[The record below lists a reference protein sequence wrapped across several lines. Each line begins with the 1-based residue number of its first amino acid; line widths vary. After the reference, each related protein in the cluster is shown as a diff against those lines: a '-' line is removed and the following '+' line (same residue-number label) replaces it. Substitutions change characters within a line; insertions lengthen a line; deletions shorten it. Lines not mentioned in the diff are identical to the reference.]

1 MRIGE
6 KIKALRQSKLMTQ
19 SELAGNHI
27 TRNMLSS
34 IEHGTALPS
43 LPTALYIA
51 ERLGV
56 PVGYLLAE
64 DGDELAYRKMTA
76 MQNIRHAFSAG
87 DFAGALSLVNACG
100 TEQDDEL
107 SLIRARCEYGL
118 AKADLVGGR
127 LRAAAA
133 ALDRALLAGGT
144 TVYDTAWLR
153 QRIAVYFRYL
163 SDISATLSSDVLDA
177 DEIEAARDYGDEL
190 SEYILALELLRDGSL
205 SAADAYIS
213 RYPASPYA
221 ARLRALTLME
231 KQACDEALSAL
242 EALLSREDLTFG
254 PLLYEVFGDLEICY
268 RKEDDYKRAY
278 EYSGSRLGLLERLLE
293 EV

>member
-6 KIKALRQSKLMTQ
+6 KIKALRQDKLMTQ

-43 LPTALYIA
+43 LPTAQYLA

-64 DGDELAYRKMTA
+64 DAEEPAYRKMTA
-76 MQNIRHAFSAG
+76 MQNIRRAFSAG
-87 DFAGALSLVNACG
+87 DWSGTLALVGACG
-100 TEQDDEL
+100 ADRDDEL
-107 SLIRARCEYGL
+107 AMIRARCEYGIAKTELL
-118 AKADLVGGR
+118 AGR
-127 LRAAAA
+127 LRAAAM
-133 ALDRALLAGGT
+133 ALDRALLAADT

-163 SDISATLSSDVLDA
+163 SGVSATLDSDVLDA
-177 DEIEAARDYGDEL
+177 DEIESALDFGDEL
-190 SEYILALELLRDGSL
+190 SEYILALEQLERDDIRAAERFAERHQGSL
-205 SAADAYIS
+205 F
-213 RYPASPYA
+213 A
-221 ARLRALTLME
+221 ARLAALLQMKNEEYAPAQT
-231 KQACDEALSAL
+231 AL
-242 EALLSREDLTFG
+242 ERLLGREELTFG
-254 PLLYEVFGDLEICY
+254 PLLYEVFGDLERCY
-268 RKEDDYKRAY
+268 RENDDYKRAY
-278 EYSGSRLGLLERLLE
+278 EFSGSRLTLLERLLE

>member
-6 KIKALRQSKLMTQ
+6 KIKALRQDKLMTQ

-43 LPTALYIA
+43 LPTARYIA

-64 DGDELAYRKMTA
+64 DSDEPAYRKMTA

-87 DFAGALSLVNACG
+87 DWSGTLALVNACG
-100 TEQDDEL
+100 AEQDDEL
-107 SLIRARCEYGL
+107 AMIRARCEYGL
-118 AKADLVGGR
+118 AKADLLAGR
-127 LRAAAA
+127 LRAASL
-133 ALDRALLAGGT
+133 ALDRALEAAET

-163 SDISATLSSDVLDA
+163 SGVSPTLGSDVLDA
-177 DEIEAARDYGDEL
+177 DEIEGALDYGEEL
-190 SEYILALELLRDGSL
+190 SEYVLALEQLESDELRG
-205 SAADAYIS
+205 AQAFAQ
-213 RYPASPYA
+213 RYPHSLFAVRLLALLQMKKEDYA
-221 ARLRALTLME
+221 AA
-231 KQACDEALSAL
+231 QVAL
-242 EALLSREDLTFG
+242 EKLLGSEELTFG
-254 PLLYEVFGDLEICY
+254 PLLYEVFGDLERCY
-268 RKEDDYKRAY
+268 RENDDYKRAY
-278 EYSGSRLGLLERLLE
+278 EFSGSRLTLLERLLE
-293 EV
+293 EI

>member
-1 MRIGE
+1 MHIGE

-64 DGDELAYRKMTA
+64 DGDEPAYRKMTA
-76 MQNIRHAFSAG
+76 IGNIRRAFAQG
-87 DFAGALSLVNACG
+87 DWFGTLSLINACG
-100 TEQDDEL
+100 AEQDDEL
-107 SLIRARCEYGL
+107 SLIRARCEYGI
-118 AKADLVGGR
+118 ARADVMSGH
-127 LRAAAA
+127 LRAAVA
-133 ALDRALLAGGT
+133 ALDRALLASEE

-163 SDISATLSSDVLDA
+163 TGVSATLSSDVLDA
-177 DEIEAARDYGDEL
+177 DEIESAGDCGDEL
-190 SEYILALELLRDGSL
+190 SDYILALEQMERGGGVQD
-205 SAADAYIS
+205 
-213 RYPASPYA
+213 YA
-221 ARLRALTLME
+221 ARYPISPYTAR
-231 KQACDEALSAL
+231 LSALRLMQNGEYAAAQTEL
-242 EALLSREDLTFG
+242 EALLSREELTFG
-254 PLLYEVFGDLEICY
+254 PLLYEVFGDLETCY
-268 RKEDDYKRAY
+268 RKNDDYKRAY
-278 EYSGSRLGLLERLLE
+278 EFSGSRLGLLERLLE
-293 EV
+293 EI